1 MYCTLPL
8 QLQIRSQHLMKCTFR
23 HPQVLIIYSICI
35 LASLATKAQQ
45 THGRLT
51 PFVSSYQTTEKTNG
65 LQDDSIRIQKSISP
79 ELAKTSTLY
88 HTNQGADACE
98 ANPAEISPLNPLRD
112 LRGAW
117 LTSVF
122 NLDWPTNRTAT
133 PAVHQ
138 AELLKIF
145 DTLRN
150 AGFNTVFLQVRTGSD
165 AFYASPYEP
174 WSYYLTG
181 TEGLAPSP
189 FWDPLSFAVEAA
201 HARGLDIHAW
211 INPYRARTG
220 SFSLSPNH
228 VINQNPGLIL
238 TIGSNL
244 ILNPGLPQV
253 RTHITTVVADIATR
267 YDVDGIHFDD
277 YFYPSAINT
286 EDAGTYAAN
295 NPKGIPTVADWRR
308 DNVNQ
313 LIAKVYDTLQQIN
326 QVSGRNLVFG
336 VSPFGI
342 WKSGTPAGISGTSS
356 YSAFYCDPI
365 AWLQAGKVDYLAPQ
379 LYWKIG
385 GAQDYSILS
394 QWWND
399 QGKQYGRHIYPG
411 LAWYKMVDANNWSVS
426 EIENQ
431 IYLNRQPERNE
442 IRGEV
447 GYRTAQLMADSKG
460 LKTALQQGQYRYK
473 SYAPAFGWKDN
484 TCPNAPI
491 QLWLV
496 GDTLSWQAPSPA
508 ADGDTAVK
516 YVVYR
521 FLNEQEAV
529 LRKQDGTKVVDIVA
543 TNKLYLPQA
552 GYYRYVVSALDK
564 NNNESE
570 GIISAMPNVV
580 LCPGGS
586 VNLSAMITGTFYQ
599 WQYQN
604 NGNWEALAPS
614 EYFAGTTSDLLQ
626 ITNLPVSH
634 YGRQLRCLSNGTDSG
649 SVYTLTFG
657 TTWTATLNGSWS
669 QGSNWSCGTPPDKNV
684 DVYVAGN
691 QVPFPTI
698 DIPEAEARSVWL
710 RNGARLQVPHGNR
723 IIIGNK

>member
-1 MYCTLPL
+1 MD
-8 QLQIRSQHLMKCTFR
+8 S
-23 HPQVLIIYSICI
+23 
-35 LASLATKAQQ
+35 
-45 THGRLT
+45 TH
-51 PFVSSYQTTEKTNG
+51 YQKTVG
-65 LQDDSIRIQKSISP
+65 P
-79 ELAKTSTLY
+79 ELAKTSALPQNILGSNT
-88 HTNQGADACE
+88 CE
-98 ANPAEISPLNPLRD
+98 ATPPEVSPKNPLRD

-122 NLDWPTNRTAT
+122 NLDWPTSRTAT
-133 PAVHQ
+133 PAVQQ
-138 AELLKIF
+138 ADLLKIL

-165 AFYASPYEP
+165 ALYASPHEP

-181 TEGLAPSP
+181 TEGMAPSP
-189 FWDPLSFAVEAA
+189 FWDPLAFAVSAA

-228 VINQNPGLIL
+228 VINQNPSWIL

-253 RTHITTVVADIATR
+253 RTHITTIVADIATR

-286 EDAGTYAAN
+286 EDAGTYAAH

-365 AWLQAGKVDYLAPQ
+365 AWLQAGKVDYLSPQ
-379 LYWKIG
+379 LYWKLG

-411 LAWYKMVDANNWSVS
+411 LAWYKMVDANNWPAS

-484 TCPNAPI
+484 TCPNAPT
-491 QLWLV
+491 QLWLD
-496 GDTLSWQAPSPA
+496 GDTLRWQAPSPA

-521 FLNEQEAV
+521 YLNDQEAV
-529 LRKQDGTKVVDIVA
+529 VRKQDGTRVVDIVA
-543 TNKLYLPQA
+543 TSKLYLPQA

-564 NNNESE
+564 NNNESD
-570 GIISAMPNVV
+570 GIMSAMPNVV

-586 VNLSAMITGTFYQ
+586 LALSAMITGASYQ
-599 WQYQN
+599 CQSLN
-604 NGNWEALAPS
+604 NGNWEVL
-614 EYFAGTTSDLLQ
+614 
-626 ITNLPVSH
+626 
-634 YGRQLRCLSNGTDSG
+634 
-649 SVYTLTFG
+649 
-657 TTWTATLNGSWS
+657 
-669 QGSNWSCGTPPDKNV
+669 
-684 DVYVAGN
+684 
-691 QVPFPTI
+691 
-698 DIPEAEARSVWL
+698 
-710 RNGARLQVPHGNR
+710 
-723 IIIGNK
+723 